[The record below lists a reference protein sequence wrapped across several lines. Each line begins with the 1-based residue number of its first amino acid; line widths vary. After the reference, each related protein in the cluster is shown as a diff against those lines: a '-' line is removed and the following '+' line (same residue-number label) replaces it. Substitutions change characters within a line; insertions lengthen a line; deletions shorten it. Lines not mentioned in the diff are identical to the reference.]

1 MEDELKDITNPNPI
15 EEGGKG
21 NTAPSATDT
30 EKSGENNPA
39 LQPSNDG
46 GRDYNKLSEEKR
58 KMQNDYEKRFKE
70 QDDRIKEQDNKIN
83 SLIDQIV
90 LSKLNDEARKAG
102 VEDKHV
108 TDLFAIIKGNGKEI
122 TAETV
127 AEFSKLHP
135 EWQKQANGT
144 GVRVMGSASPEPEN
158 PEENKVKEDIVN
170 NWGNKKF

>member
-1 MEDELKDITNPNPI
+1 MEDNLNDINNPNPI

-21 NTAPSATDT
+21 NTAPSATGT
-30 EKSGENNPA
+30 EKPEENNPA
-39 LQPSNDG
+39 LQPSKDG
-46 GRDYNKLSEEKR
+46 DRDYNKLAEENR
-58 KMQNDYEKRFKE
+58 KLKNDYEKKFKE
-70 QDDRIKEQDNKIN
+70 YDAKIS
-83 SLIDQIV
+83 SLTDEIAI
-90 LSKLNDEARKAG
+90 SKLNDEARKAG

-158 PEENKVKEDIVN
+158 PEENKVKDDIVN
-170 NWGNKKF
+170 NWGSKKF